1 MLNIKRWRRIARK
14 LLFEEVDNKKI
25 ILGGCCFNAYIT
37 IYLTGTVPC
46 LGDQWV
52 PWAANLQ
59 TLAVLSEDLPCSLP
73 FLAYLRWILMQ
84 MLFFPENCTSLE
96 LITFWSK
103 FCGGGWA
110 MSWVVTGCC
119 QPSLGFLGWTKFL
132 KNLEGFLSI
141 CFPSVL
147 WAGNQSQNSYL
158 AISGSGNSCLLATSF
173 CAVPYKDDQGW
184 ALGQN
189 PAIHSW
195 AGTCEA
201 ASPRALPAKIPGTAW
216 GTGNLQGSSLWV
228 SVQGVQGVSWSAA
241 AEAGVAESERQWGQ
255 CSDRALEQE
264 TVAPCCYWGNEVNR
278 HESYIWIRLPF
289 LNTILGSI
297 KPAGMAR
304 VVGFMTES
312 RGTSLSKKA
321 LIRPFVGLQSP
332 EVSLPTVDHRRVSEG
347 HLIPG
352 GYFSDTLDPLSL
364 KQTE

>member
-1 MLNIKRWRRIARK
+1 MLLQCIYHNLLDRDSSLPWRSVSSLGSQSANPCCALWGSPLFIA
-14 LLFEEVDNKKI
+14 F
-25 ILGGCCFNAYIT
+25 LG
-37 IYLTGTVPC
+37 
-46 LGDQWV
+46 
-52 PWAANLQ
+52 
-59 TLAVLSEDLPCSLP
+59 LSEMDID
-73 FLAYLRWILMQ
+73 ANA
-84 MLFFPENCTSLE
+84 FFPWELYFFGAHYLLE
-96 LITFWSK
+96 QILW
-103 FCGGGWA
+103 GGGWA

-132 KNLEGFLSI
+132 KNLEGFLSV

-241 AEAGVAESERQWGQ
+241 AEAGVAESERQWDQ

-264 TVAPCCYWGNEVNR
+264 TEAPCCYWGNEVNR

-312 RGTSLSKKA
+312 RGTSLCKKA